1 MTNSKTQRP
10 PRHGSFHNN
19 PPKPAGIKKEWS
31 PAARKAAETSRAGT
45 KHHAAVCHTRAGGG
59 SLDESGRS
67 K

>member
-10 PRHGSFHNN
+10 ARHGSFHNN

-31 PAARKAAETSRAGT
+31 PAARKAAETKGTT
-45 KHHAAVCHTRAGGG
+45 KHHAAACYPHAGGG
-59 SLDESGRS
+59 KLDGGEG